1 MALAAEALAPV
12 MEGGYSALVRRIA
25 LALALAVPLLAGCE
39 THVRRGTTLYA
50 DGRYVE
56 AAEVFE
62 RTEYRLAAYTPRE
75 RAEYGV
81 YRGMTLLVLGDLQNA
96 RRWMTYAY
104 EVERVAPGA
113 LRSDRRA
120 LLDRGWFEL
129 GQRQRA
135 ELEVTPRG
143 TDTAL
148 AHRHPE
154 HPAPPPTDRA
164 VPPANE
170 RTLVPR

>member
-1 MALAAEALAPV
+1 MRWVLPILT
-12 MEGGYSALVRRIA
+12 
-25 LALALAVPLLAGCE
+25 LALGVTLAGCE
-39 THVRRGTTLYA
+39 GHVRRGTTLYA

-62 RTEYRLAAYTPRE
+62 RTEYRLTQFTPRE

-81 YRGMTLLVLGDLQNA
+81 YRGMTLLVLGDLAHA
-96 RRWMTYAY
+96 RRWLTYAY
-104 EVERVAPGA
+104 EVEKVAPGA

-129 GQRQRA
+129 GQRLRT
-135 ELEVTPRG
+135 ELERTARDDG
-143 TDTAL
+143 TAL
-148 AHRHPE
+148 AARQPPSTA
-154 HPAPPPTDRA
+154 PAPPRNDAGNR
-164 VPPANE
+164 PPGGA

>member
-1 MALAAEALAPV
+1 MRRLPLILALAAFT
-12 MEGGYSALVRRIA
+12 
-25 LALALAVPLLAGCE
+25 LAGCE
-39 THVRRGTTLYA
+39 SHVRRGTTLYA

-62 RTEYRLAAYTPRE
+62 RTEYRLTDCTPRE
-75 RAEYGV
+75 RAEYGL
-81 YRGMTLLVLGDLQNA
+81 YRGMTLLVLGDLPNA
-96 RRWMTYAY
+96 RRWLTYAY

-113 LRSDRRA
+113 LRTDRRA

-135 ELEVTPRG
+135 ELEATPRG
-143 TDTAL
+143 TDSAL
-148 AHRHPE
+148 ARGEPRPAAPAAAAPE
-154 HPAPPPTDRA
+154 PRQSGPMS
-164 VPPANE
+164 NE

>member
-1 MALAAEALAPV
+1 MRRFTLLLPLVWVALT
-12 MEGGYSALVRRIA
+12 
-25 LALALAVPLLAGCE
+25 GCE

-62 RTEYRLAAYTPRE
+62 RTEYRLTEYTPRE
-75 RAEYGV
+75 RAEYGL
-81 YRGMTLLVLGDLQNA
+81 YRGMTLLVLGDLPNS
-96 RRWMTYAY
+96 RRWLTYAY

-135 ELEVTPRG
+135 ELEESPRG
-143 TDTAL
+143 SDTAL
-148 AHRHPE
+148 AHRQ
-154 HPAPPPTDRA
+154 PASTPARAAEDRSG
-164 VPPANE
+164 PPANV
-170 RTLVPR
+170 RALVPR

>member
-1 MALAAEALAPV
+1 MRRLLAALT
-12 MEGGYSALVRRIA
+12 
-25 LALALAVPLLAGCE
+25 LALPLAAGCE
-39 THVRRGTTLYA
+39 GHVRRGSVLYA

-62 RTEYRLAAYTPRE
+62 QTELRLTEYTPRE
-75 RAEYGV
+75 RAEYGL
-81 YRGMTLLVLGDLQNA
+81 YRGMTLLVLGDLPNA
-96 RRWMTYAY
+96 RRWLTYAY

-113 LRSDRRA
+113 LRTDRRA

-135 ELEVTPRG
+135 ELERAPRG
-143 TDTAL
+143 DGTAL
-148 AHRHPE
+148 AHRQ
-154 HPAPPPTDRA
+154 PAPAPAPVEPSPIAPTH
-164 VPPANE
+164 E

>member
-1 MALAAEALAPV
+1 M
-12 MEGGYSALVRRIA
+12 RR
-25 LALALAVPLLAGCE
+25 LALLLPLVWVSLTGCE

-62 RTEYRLAAYTPRE
+62 RTEYRLTEYTPRE
-75 RAEYGV
+75 RAEYGL
-81 YRGMTLLVLGDLQNA
+81 YRGMTLLVLGDLPKA
-96 RRWMTYAY
+96 KRWLTYAY

-135 ELEVTPRG
+135 ELDETERG
-143 TDTAL
+143 SDTAL
-148 AHRHPE
+148 ARSQPAAA
-154 HPAPPPTDRA
+154 APPAGEDRAPAGEDRA
-164 VPPANE
+164 VPPANM
-170 RTLVPR
+170 RSLVPH

>member
-1 MALAAEALAPV
+1 MCVALL
-12 MEGGYSALVRRIA
+12 
-25 LALALAVPLLAGCE
+25 GCE
-39 THVRRGTTLYA
+39 TYVRRGSTLYA

-62 RTEYRLAAYTPRE
+62 RTEYRLGDYSPRE
-75 RAEYGV
+75 RAEYGL
-81 YRGMTLLVLGDLQNA
+81 YRGMTMLVLGDLGNA
-96 RRWMTYAY
+96 RRWLTYAY
-104 EVERVAPGA
+104 EVERVSPGS

-135 ELEVTPRG
+135 ELDSTPRG
-143 TDTAL
+143 SDTAL
-148 AHRHPE
+148 AHRHPA
-154 HPAPPPTDRA
+154 PAAPPSEDRA